1 MAAASGERRK
11 TPPPPKS
18 PTTDDPP
25 INPGPKR
32 QQNGSASG
40 REAPFREDPAS
51 GDADDPD
58 SPTQVSSSSTSSALP
73 RKCELFTMTGDLII
87 TKASTTKTPVPPV
100 APCTQ
105 STPTSPGGAAAAGD
119 PQRGTKR
126 EASSLQSPVAEKKGS
141 FGVRTSRSDDHL
153 GKGRGVATVSIDI
166 DDDEMASSL
175 NTLLDTKQDDPR
187 VLWTYNAGGSSS
199 EDTATTATTSSSS
212 GRREDNLSELE
223 CCTSEMA
230 SAFGSEEADR
240 VHASELDLSSPSNL
254 SPENEDGFSRE
265 EDWIAEPDLS
275 ESQFRHPGLDSS
287 AALRSR
293 PGNNRR
299 MTHSR
304 SNGSTASR
312 TDASETLE
320 LDSPPSA
327 HSGGTLE
334 EDVDLEMA
342 YEGPP
347 PSAEGCCSPT
357 GDEESDAESLRSFHY
372 SPKAVDM
379 PSASRLAKRL
389 YNLEGFKKSDVSRHL
404 SKK

>member
-1 MAAASGERRK
+1 MMAAASGERL
-11 TPPPPKS
+11 KS
-18 PTTDDPP
+18 
-25 INPGPKR
+25 
-32 QQNGSASG
+32 
-40 REAPFREDPAS
+40 PAS
-51 GDADDPD
+51 GDPGAATPRQNGTSAAGQHVTSDEPGGEE
-58 SPTQVSSSSTSSALP
+58 SVATSSSTSSSSAVA

-87 TKASTTKTPVPPV
+87 TKASSTKTP
-100 APCTQ
+100 ATRTQ
-105 STPTSPGGAAAAGD
+105 STPASPGGD

-153 GKGRGVATVSIDI
+153 GKARGTVAAVSIDI

-175 NTLLDTKQDDPR
+175 NTLLDTKDDSR
-187 VLWTYNAGGSSS
+187 VLWTYNAGSS
-199 EDTATTATTSSSS
+199 EDNTATTASSSS

-240 VHASELDLSSPSNL
+240 VHASELDLSSPSQL

-265 EDWIAEPDLS
+265 EDWVAEPDLS
-275 ESQFRHPGLDSS
+275 ESQFRHPALFDSS
-287 AALRSR
+287 LRAAAR
-293 PGNNRR
+293 GGTRR
-299 MTHSR
+299 MQHSR

-334 EDVDLEMA
+334 EEDDA
-342 YEGPP
+342 
-347 PSAEGCCSPT
+347 AAAT
-357 GDEESDAESLRSFHY
+357 DEESDADSLRSFHY

-389 YNLEGFKKSDVSRHL
+389 FNLEGFKKSDVSRHL

>member
-1 MAAASGERRK
+1 MMAAASGERLK
-11 TPPPPKS
+11 SPPPS
-18 PTTDDPP
+18 
-25 INPGPKR
+25 
-32 QQNGSASG
+32 
-40 REAPFREDPAS
+40 PAS
-51 GDADDPD
+51 GDPGAATPRQNGTSAGGQHAASDEAGGDE
-58 SPTQVSSSSTSSALP
+58 SVATTTTTSSTSSSSAAAAVVA

-87 TKASTTKTPVPPV
+87 TKASSTKTP
-100 APCTQ
+100 ATRTQ
-105 STPTSPGGAAAAGD
+105 STPASPGGD

-153 GKGRGVATVSIDI
+153 GKARGTVAAVSIDI

-175 NTLLDTKQDDPR
+175 NTLLDTKDDPR
-187 VLWTYNAGGSSS
+187 VLWTYNAGSGSS
-199 EDTATTATTSSSS
+199 EDNTATTGSASSSS

-240 VHASELDLSSPSNL
+240 VHASELDLSSPSQL

-265 EDWIAEPDLS
+265 EDWVAEPDLS
-275 ESQFRHPGLDSS
+275 ESQFRHPALLDSS
-287 AALRSR
+287 LRAAARGGS
-293 PGNNRR
+293 RR
-299 MTHSR
+299 MQHSR

-334 EDVDLEMA
+334 EELAQQDDA
-342 YEGPP
+342 
-347 PSAEGCCSPT
+347 AT
-357 GDEESDAESLRSFHY
+357 DEESDAESLRSFHY